1 MHKESRLTFRNY
13 KQSKADESSE
23 LNVDNYNLT
32 DSVYFLLTKVFGGW
46 KQL

>member
-23 LNVDNYNLT
+23 LNVDNYGSCF
-32 DSVYFLLTKVFGGW
+32 DAII
-46 KQL
+46 